1 MTLIDNWKRTLTRAY
16 SMWFGAYLPIL
27 WFGGVEV
34 MWALF
39 NLEISPVLVWSVAI
53 VLATLVAPL
62 RIIKQRE

>member
-27 WFGGVEV
+27 WLGGVEV

-39 NLEISPVLVWSVAI
+39 NLQISPVLVWAVAI
-53 VLATLVAPL
+53 VLPALVPFL